1 MPSFRIFDIAGSGM
15 SAQNQRLNLVASN
28 LANVDAVSS
37 SVDQTYR
44 ARQPVFRAV
53 LDQLNPQSASQGV
66 QMAGVVESQA
76 PLNKEFA
83 PDHPMADAEGYVYK
97 PNVNPVEEMANM
109 ISASRAY
116 QSNVEVVN
124 AARQM
129 MAATLNIGK

>member
-1 MPSFRIFDIAGSGM
+1 MSSFRIFDIAGTGM

-37 SVDQTYR
+37 SIDQTYR
-44 ARQPVFRAV
+44 SRQPVFQTL
-53 LDQLNPQSASQGV
+53 LDQGNPNAPAQGV
-66 QMAGVVESQA
+66 RMAGVVESQA

-83 PDHPMADAEGYVYK
+83 PDHPMADADGFIYK
-97 PNVNPVEEMANM
+97 PNVNAVEEMANM

>member
-1 MPSFRIFDIAGSGM
+1 MSNMRIFDIAGSGM

-44 ARQPVFRAV
+44 SRQPVFQAM
-53 LDQLNPQSASQGV
+53 LDQSNPGAPSEGV
-66 QMAGVVESQA
+66 RMAGVVESQA
-76 PLNKEFA
+76 PLNKEYA
-83 PDHPMADAEGYVYK
+83 PNHPMADADGYIYK
-97 PNVNPVEEMANM
+97 PNVNAVEEMANM

-124 AARQM
+124 SARQM
-129 MAATLNIGK
+129 ISATLNIGK

>member
-1 MPSFRIFDIAGSGM
+1 MSNLRIFDIAGSAM

-44 ARQPVFRAV
+44 SRQPVFQTV
-53 LDQLNPQSASQGV
+53 LDQADPRAAAQGV
-66 QMAGVVESQA
+66 RMAGVVESQA
-76 PLNKEFA
+76 PLIKEYA
-83 PDHPMADAEGYVYK
+83 PNHPMADADGFIYK

-129 MAATLNIGK
+129 IAATLNIGK

>member
-1 MPSFRIFDIAGSGM
+1 MSGFRIFDIAGSGM
-15 SAQNQRLNLVASN
+15 SAQNLRLNLVASN

-44 ARQPVFRAV
+44 SRQPVFKAM
-53 LDQLNPQSASQGV
+53 LDQANPNNPSSGV
-66 QMAGVVESQA
+66 QMIGVVESQA
-76 PLNKEFA
+76 PLNKEFS
-83 PDHPMADAEGYVYK
+83 PNHPMADGEGYIYK

-116 QSNVEVVN
+116 QSNVEVAN

-129 MAATLNIGK
+129 MAATLNLGK

>member
-1 MPSFRIFDIAGSGM
+1 MSSFRIFDIAGSGM

-37 SVDQTYR
+37 SIDQTYR

-53 LDQLNPQSASQGV
+53 LDQAEPRSTAQGV

-76 PLNKEFA
+76 PLNREYA
-83 PDHPMADAEGYVYK
+83 PNHPMADDEGYIYK

-129 MAATLNIGK
+129 MTATLNIGK